1 MAGCQRAEAHQCWPP
16 MVTSS
21 NNIMNVYKKIKKKTN
36 KEYAKQKYKTG
47 RQTSIQKAH
56 SSCHHHGKSHSSII
70 TVSVYF
76 RLTND
81 RPAGTRTTK
90 YIWNHNN

>member
-21 NNIMNVYKKIKKKTN
+21 TNIMNVYKKIKKTN

-47 RQTSIQKAH
+47 RQTSNAH
-56 SSCHHHGKSHSSII
+56 AYVHRA
-70 TVSVYF
+70 V
-76 RLTND
+76 LLQ
-81 RPAGTRTTK
+81 
-90 YIWNHNN
+90 